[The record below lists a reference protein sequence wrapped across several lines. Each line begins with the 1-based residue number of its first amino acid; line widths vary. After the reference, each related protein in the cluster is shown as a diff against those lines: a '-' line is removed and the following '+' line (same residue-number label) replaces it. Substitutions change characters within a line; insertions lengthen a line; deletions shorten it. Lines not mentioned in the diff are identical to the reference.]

1 MATFFFFPPL
11 PSMTGGM
18 YVILTIAKHLHTIG
32 HKSTLVF
39 REYPPYLDKI
49 TPQIPTIHWDKLTLN
64 KDDVWVVPEGWP
76 MALIP
81 GLQSQSRC
89 VVYVQNWAYLHGKL
103 PDNASWEQ
111 LPVTMIAVSNPVAF
125 FIKETTGINAH
136 ILRPGINLNMFY
148 TPTCKSFKSQKRP
161 IRIAW
166 MPRKNK
172 ALAHQIQQTIK
183 AKLSS
188 CNSSTSLEW
197 VEIHKKTPEEVS
209 ACLKTS
215 DIFLATGFPEGC
227 PLPPLEA
234 LACGCLVVGFGGFGG
249 WDYMRQALPNGYTP
263 WWPLENLPWEG
274 NGLYVADADILGTIF
289 ALEYAI
295 DLLHSH
301 DEKLSYI
308 YLQAEKTV
316 KEYSLNNHYNAISTL
331 WKQHF
336 I

>member
-11 PSMTGGM
+11 PSITGGM
-18 YVILTIAKHLHTIG
+18 YVIITIAKYLHTIG
-32 HKSTLVF
+32 HETAIVF
-39 REYPPYLDKI
+39 RENSPYLSI
-49 TPQIPTIHWDKLTLN
+49 ATSPVPTIHWDELTLN
-64 KDDVWVVPEGWP
+64 KNDVWVIPEGWP

-81 GLQSQSRC
+81 GLQAQSRC

-103 PDNASWEQ
+103 PDNSSWEQ
-111 LPVTMIAVSNPVAF
+111 LPVTIISVSSPVAF
-125 FIKETTGINAH
+125 FVKETTGINSH
-136 ILRPGINLNMFY
+136 ILRPGINLNLFSSPTHKPFKFY
-148 TPTCKSFKSQKRP
+148 KRP

-172 ALAHQIQQTIK
+172 ALAHQIQQTLK
-183 AKLSS
+183 AKLSVS
-188 CNSSTSLEW
+188 NPSIMIEW
-197 VEIHKKTPEEVS
+197 VEIHKKTPKEVS
-209 ACLKTS
+209 IFLKTS

-234 LACGCLVVGFGGFGG
+234 MACGCLVVGFGGFGG

-263 WWPLENLPWEG
+263 WWPLENLTWEG

-295 DLLHSH
+295 ELILSSNNELLS
-301 DEKLSYI
+301 I
-308 YLQAEKTV
+308 YSNTKKTV
-316 KEYSLNNHYNAISTL
+316 NKYCLDNHYKAISTL